1 MKEKITSR
9 VGRIISGGFNAL
21 IDAVEN
27 SAPEA
32 VMEQAIRE
40 IDEAIE
46 EVRTELSTVI
56 ANKHLA
62 NTRLTQANQ
71 KLADY
76 SEKIELAVAENRDD
90 LAEAA
95 ISQQLDIEAQVP
107 VLETQLSELG
117 GQEKELEGYIAALQ
131 GKKREM
137 KEELRLF
144 RESRKSTASEQGEP
158 AAQNRSVEQKV
169 DKAQGAFER
178 VLENS
183 TGMGSTAAAADRK
196 TSAALSELEDLARKN
211 RIQER
216 LAAIKGK
223 MKE

>member
-9 VGRIISGGFNAL
+9 VGRIISGGFHAL

-32 VMEQAIRE
+32 VLEQAIRE

-71 KLADY
+71 KLTDY
-76 SEKIELAVAENRDD
+76 NQKIELAVAEDRDD

-107 VLETQLSELG
+107 VLENQLSELG

-144 RESRKSTASEQGEP
+144 RESRKSTSPEPGAP
-158 AAQNRSVEQKV
+158 AATASNVEQKV

-183 TGMGSTAAAADRK
+183 TGIGSTAGAADRK
-196 TSAALSELEDLARKN
+196 TSAALSELEDLARQN

-223 MKE
+223 IKE